1 MPGGMW
7 WEMWPHSR
15 WGPVS
20 DGLRLVLQATVMGC
34 VCGGRAV
41 TPTQQMMRDGIL
53 MLTVVLET
61 RGALF

>member
-15 WGPVS
+15 RGPVS

-34 VCGGRAV
+34 VGGGGQSHQHSR
-41 TPTQQMMRDGIL
+41 
-53 MLTVVLET
+53 
-61 RGALF
+61 

>member
-15 WGPVS
+15 RGPVS

-34 VCGGRAV
+34 VWGGGQSHQHSR
-41 TPTQQMMRDGIL
+41 
-53 MLTVVLET
+53 
-61 RGALF
+61 